1 MSRTQTIFI
10 AVIIIIVAVFL
21 LVFLG
26 ILPGLKSLRPAAVSL
41 EVWGF
46 DDDERIWRDTIKQ
59 FKEAYPHI
67 SVTYRRIDESAYEN
81 TLVNRLAEGTGPDVF
96 MLRNSWLFAHRDKI
110 FPLPQSA
117 FQFTPRDFAAL
128 FVDAPS
134 QELTD
139 EDGNILGIPLSMDS
153 LALFYDRDVFNAAG
167 IPEAPKTWD
176 DVIGASR
183 ALTKLD
189 ERGNIVRSGMAL
201 GASRNVEHAFEIV
214 NALALQ
220 NGNTFFDIRGGTLD
234 IGTPTAD
241 AFDFYTSF
249 ADRTKQNFSWTAALP
264 FSIDSLAEGKTAM
277 AFAFLEDIN
286 RVLAKNPH
294 LSLGIAP
301 FPQLKDAQKQAT
313 FARYPFFTVSKLSK
327 NRGNAWQF
335 VLFAAGKEQAKMLLE
350 KTGRAP
356 ARRDL
361 ITTRPAKTELE
372 VFHRQSLI
380 ARSWSIPDESAVRR
394 LFESTIDDI
403 VSKKTTTKNAVD
415 TLRDRLKLLLP

>member
-1 MSRTQTIFI
+1 MSRTQTILI
-10 AVIIIIVAVFL
+10 AVIIVIVAVFL

-26 ILPGLKSLRPAAVSL
+26 VLPGLKSLRPTAVSL

-46 DDDERIWRDTIKQ
+46 DDDERVWRDTIKQ
-59 FKEAYPHI
+59 FENAYPHI
-67 SVTYRRIDESAYEN
+67 SLIYRKIDESTYEN

-96 MLRNSWLFAHRDKI
+96 MLRNSQLITHRDKI

-134 QELTD
+134 QELAD
-139 EDGNILGIPLSMDS
+139 GDGNILGVPLSMDS

-189 ERGNIVRSGMAL
+189 ESGSISRSGMAL
-201 GASRNVEHAFEIV
+201 GASRNVEHAFEII

-220 NGNTFFDIRGGTLD
+220 NGNTFFDSRSGTLD
-234 IGTPTAD
+234 IGAPTAD

-249 ADRTKQNFSWTAALP
+249 ADRTKQNFSWTAILP
-264 FSIDSLAEGKTAM
+264 PSLDSLAEGKAAM
-277 AFAFLEDIN
+277 AFAFLEDIK

-301 FPQLKDAQKQAT
+301 FPQLKDAQKQVT

-327 NRGNAWQF
+327 NRGSAWQF
-335 VLFAAGKEQAKMLLE
+335 VLFTAGKEQAKMLLE

-361 ITTRPAKTELE
+361 ITTRPAKAELE

-380 ARSWSIPDESAVRR
+380 ARSWSIPNESAVRR
-394 LFESTIDDI
+394 LFENAIDG
-403 VSKKTTTKNAVD
+403 VASKKTAAKDAVD
-415 TLRDRLKLLLP
+415 TLRDQLKPLLP